1 MVTAPDST
9 GRRLQGAFP
18 GAPDHTLMT
27 YWECPEGPAARF
39 SPKAEQDSKK
49 GRGHLPEP
57 SQAPTPT
64 LGVARLESR

>member
-1 MVTAPDST
+1 MVAALGRTD
-9 GRRLQGAFP
+9 RRLQGAFP
-18 GAPDHTLMT
+18 GAPDATLMM
-27 YWECPEGPAARF
+27 YWVCLEGPTARF

-49 GRGHLPEP
+49 GSGHLPEP